1 MKTGQSRRPSQQ
13 WWHINCFWGIIK
25 NCLSYREFYFRKLQ
39 QEVFPFEQVQR
50 KGLINQETVEITE
63 GVGTERAKL
72 GSRRN
77 FFLSSFFFFW
87 LNYITACSSPRQIE
101 KADKQKRNHNHPNP
115 KTVLNIQTYFLPDI
129 IPPMNRF

>member
-1 MKTGQSRRPSQQ
+1 MAAYKLL
-13 WWHINCFWGIIK
+13 WGIIK

-50 KGLINQETVEITE
+50 KGLINKETVEITE

-77 FFLSSFFFFW
+77 IFLSSSFFLLFKLHNCLF
-87 LNYITACSSPRQIE
+87 LTQKDRKSRQAEEKSQSP
-101 KADKQKRNHNHPNP
+101 
-115 KTVLNIQTYFLPDI
+115 
-129 IPPMNRF
+129 

>member
-1 MKTGQSRRPSQQ
+1 MVAYKLL
-13 WWHINCFWGIIK
+13 WGIIK

-50 KGLINQETVEITE
+50 KGLINKETVEITE

-77 FFLSSFFFFW
+77 IFLSSSFFCC
-87 LNYITACSSPRQIE
+87 LNYITACSLPRKIE

-129 IPPMNRF
+129 IPPMNPFLKY

>member
-1 MKTGQSRRPSQQ
+1 MAAYKLL
-13 WWHINCFWGIIK
+13 WGIIK

-50 KGLINQETVEITE
+50 KGLINKETVEITE

-77 FFLSSFFFFW
+77 IFLSSSFFLFKLHNCLF
-87 LNYITACSSPRQIE
+87 LTQKDRKSRQAEEKSQSP
-101 KADKQKRNHNHPNP
+101 
-115 KTVLNIQTYFLPDI
+115 
-129 IPPMNRF
+129 